1 MKKIIRTLLAV
12 TLSAALFGCGSS
24 SAAGVPEAPAAPVM
38 TDEDYVLET
47 ANAFMNALDSGNVQK
62 ALTYASQDL
71 NDVFN
76 IPELAEAK
84 DSLKGIGFSE
94 KSEKEFSDF
103 IDSIMD
109 KVFGEGIRSYKLNTP
124 EKVSD
129 TEYKVVGDV
138 EVIDFENALDLN
150 VDAVLDNDLVDQ
162 FTAKATSDGTDAAF
176 EFLMSEIISR
186 MDKLIMDGLK
196 AAPSMNAKMTMRVT
210 KEGDNWIIKDVDGLT
225 DGATGTSTPTPT
237 PAPPASSGTAF
248 DSHGISFAGGGDWY
262 ELTGADAQGSTY
274 ATQNDNYN
282 GTMVQVHFTEQ
293 SNPGINSS
301 NAKEYVDKYLTPEV
315 IKNYENA
322 GYDSTEGKTVTV
334 DGQTGAW
341 VHGSINGV
349 EIYELD
355 VPVDTGDGNLTMLAL
370 VSVNSD
376 QTTNLLREIVIK

>member
-47 ANAFMNALDSGNVQK
+47 ANAFMGALDSGNVQK

-84 DSLKGIGFSE
+84 ESLKGIGFSE

-129 TEYKVVGDV
+129 TEYKVVGNV

-150 VDAVLDNDLVDQ
+150 VDTVLDNDLVDQ

-176 EFLMSEIISR
+176 EFLMTEIITR

-196 AAPSMNAKMTMRVT
+196 AAPSMDAKMTMRVT

-237 PAPPASSGTAF
+237 PPASSAAAF
-248 DSHGISFAGGGDWY
+248 DSHGISFAGGGD
-262 ELTGADAQGSTY
+262 
-274 ATQNDNYN
+274 
-282 GTMVQVHFTEQ
+282 
-293 SNPGINSS
+293 
-301 NAKEYVDKYLTPEV
+301 
-315 IKNYENA
+315 
-322 GYDSTEGKTVTV
+322 
-334 DGQTGAW
+334 
-341 VHGSINGV
+341 
-349 EIYELD
+349 
-355 VPVDTGDGNLTMLAL
+355 
-370 VSVNSD
+370 
-376 QTTNLLREIVIK
+376 